1 MTTKRAGEPFAAT
14 RSAAAFRG
22 ASMAAV
28 NAFKLTGMA
37 LFLGLCLPQTM
48 AQIKYAGVNLAGAE
62 FGQGNLPGTYN
73 THYTYPNQAEVD
85 YFAGRGMNLVRL
97 PFRWECLQ
105 QATNASLNAAELS
118 RLHNFVS
125 ATTAKGVYI
134 ILEPHNFARYYPDPA
149 NFQSSAQGLIGSY
162 YPNSVFSNFWWRL
175 AGVYRTNQHVIFN
188 LMNEP
193 NSMPTEQWVAAAN
206 AAIAGIRAAG
216 ATNLIHVP
224 GNQWT
229 GAHAWTANYYG
240 TPNSVAMLN
249 LVDPASNH
257 LFEVHQYLDSDSS
270 GTSTNI
276 VNASIGV
283 TRLSAFTSWLRTHNK
298 RGFLGEFAVANSTIG
313 SGTTQIGDEALTNML
328 SYIAANSD
336 VWEGWAWWAAGPWW
350 GNYMFTLE
358 PTNLGQPGQT
368 ERAAMPILRSF
379 IPIPAPVLELANQRI
394 KFPSRLGFIYQ
405 PQAAPSLSGTWTN
418 HGPALAGNGQPLTI
432 NMTPGTGGASFYRV
446 SVSRA
451 P

>member
-1 MTTKRAGEPFAAT
+1 
-14 RSAAAFRG
+14 
-22 ASMAAV
+22 MAAV
-28 NAFKLTGMA
+28 RGFKLTGMA
-37 LFLGLCLPQTM
+37 LIFLLCLPQTI
-48 AQIKYAGVNLAGAE
+48 AQIEYAGVNLAGAE
-62 FGQGNLPGTYN
+62 FGQSNLPGTYN

-85 YFAGRGMNLVRL
+85 YFAGRGMNLIRL
-97 PFRWECLQ
+97 PFRWERLQ
-105 QATNASLNAAELS
+105 QATNASLNGAELS

-125 ATTAKGVYI
+125 ATTAKGVYV
-134 ILEPHNFARYYPDPA
+134 ILEPHNFARYYPDPD
-149 NFQSSAQGLIGSY
+149 NFQTSAQGLIGSY
-162 YPNSVFSNFWWRL
+162 HPNSVFSNFWWRL
-175 AGVYRTNQHVIFN
+175 AGIYRTNQHVIFN

-249 LVDPASNH
+249 IVDPASNH
-257 LFEVHQYLDSDSS
+257 VFEVHQYLDSDSS

-276 VNASIGV
+276 VNVNIGV

-313 SGTTQIGDEALTNML
+313 GGPTQIGDEALTNML

-358 PTNLGQPGQT
+358 PANLGQPGQT

-379 IPIPAPVLELANQRI
+379 IPVPAPALELANQQI
-394 KFPSRLGFIYQ
+394 KFPSRLGFVYQ
-405 PQAAPSLSGTWTN
+405 PQTAPSLTGTWTN
-418 HGPALAGNGQPLTI
+418 RGPALAGTGQTLTI
-432 NMTPGTGGASFYRV
+432 NMIPGTGAASFYRLT
-446 SVSRA
+446 VSRA

>member
-1 MTTKRAGEPFAAT
+1 MRHPSPAP
-14 RSAAAFRG
+14 
-22 ASMAAV
+22 V
-28 NAFKLTGMA
+28 LQLTLTPALAA
-37 LFLGLCLPQTM
+37 LFLLVPIPAAA
-48 AQIKYAGVNLAGAE
+48 AQIKYAGVNLSCAE
-62 FGQGNLPGTYN
+62 FGQNNLPGTYN
-73 THYTYPNQAEVD
+73 THYTYPTQAQVD
-85 YFAGRGMNLVRL
+85 YFGGKGMNIIRL
-97 PFRWECLQ
+97 PFRWERLQ
-105 QATNASLNAAELS
+105 QATNASLNATELT

-125 ATTAKGVYI
+125 ATTAKGVYV
-134 ILEPHNFARYYPDPA
+134 ILEPHNFARYYPDPG

-162 YPNSVFSNFWWRL
+162 YPNSVFSNFWWRI
-175 AGVYRTNQHVIFN
+175 AGIYKTNQHVIFN

-216 ATNLIHVP
+216 ATNLVHVP

-249 LVDPASNH
+249 IVDPANNH
-257 LFEVHQYLDSDSS
+257 VFEVHQYLDSDSS

-276 VNASIGV
+276 VNANIGV
-283 TRLSAFTSWLRTHNK
+283 TRLAAFTSWLRANNK

-313 SGTTQIGDEALTNML
+313 SGANLIGDEALTNML
-328 SYIAANSD
+328 SHIAANSD

-358 PTNLGQPGQT
+358 PTNLGQAGQAD
-368 ERAAMPILRSF
+368 RAAMFVLRSF
-379 IPIPAPVLELANQRI
+379 IPIPTPSLELANHQF
-394 KFPSRLGFIYQ
+394 KFAARLGFVYQ
-405 PQAAPSLSGTWTN
+405 PLGAPNLAGAWTN
-418 HGPALAGNGQPLTI
+418 HESSINGNGQTVTVTMPV
-432 NMTPGTGGASFYRV
+432 GTGPSGFHRV
-446 SVSRA
+446 RVTRA